1 LIDPLAES
9 LVTGTLQLIVQAV
22 EAKLYAL
29 LMIGVDEPGKRHFLV
44 IEDGVRE
51 STQSWRA
58 VLLGLKSHGMN
69 YAGVGRW
76 RWCHWFWVAVEENYS
91 DTRAQSCW
99 MHRTMNVL
107 DCLPKSSQPRAK
119 QSPRNIRQA
128 RIPVDAEK
136 MFDLFIRTYEP
147 RYPKATLCLQRGRE
161 ELMAFYN
168 FPAQSW

>member
-1 LIDPLAES
+1 
-9 LVTGTLQLIVQAV
+9 
-22 EAKLYAL
+22 
-29 LMIGVDEPGKRHFLV
+29 M
-44 IEDGVRE
+44 
-51 STQSWRA
+51 
-58 VLLGLKSHGMN
+58 
-69 YAGVGRW
+69 
-76 RWCHWFWVAVEENYS
+76 EENYS

-128 RIPVDAEK
+128 RIRVDAEK
-136 MFDLFIRTYEP
+136 MFDLFIRTYKL

>member
-76 RWCHWFWVAVEENYS
+76 RWCHWFFGSPW
-91 DTRAQSCW
+91 R
-99 MHRTMNVL
+99 RTI
-107 DCLPKSSQPRAK
+107 PIPRH
-119 QSPRNIRQA
+119 SPAGCI
-128 RIPVDAEK
+128 
-136 MFDLFIRTYEP
+136 
-147 RYPKATLCLQRGRE
+147 GR
-161 ELMAFYN
+161 
-168 FPAQSW
+168 